1 MSRQADLQEDTNFRV
16 MRILEEHPEIS
27 QRELSK
33 KLGVSLGGI
42 NYCLSALIDKG
53 FIKAKNFSNNA
64 NKVSYA
70 YLLTPKGIREK
81 SQLTVRFLQRK
92 MQEYED
98 LRREIEL
105 PRPRDLELTYTP
117 EFADIV
123 HELRGH
129 IGAIRSNT
137 PLTT

>member
-53 FIKAKNFSNNA
+53 FVKAKNFSNNA

-70 YLLTPKGIREK
+70 YLLTPNGIKEK

-105 PRPRDLELTYTP
+105 LRRQVETQESSGSPESLARHSTP
-117 EFADIV
+117 IQG
-123 HELRGH
+123 LKQSG
-129 IGAIRSNT
+129 N
-137 PLTT
+137 

>member
-16 MRILEEHPEIS
+16 MRILEDHPAIS

-33 KLGVSLGGI
+33 KLGVSLGGV

-53 FIKAKNFSNNA
+53 FVKAKNFSNNA

-105 PRPRDLELTYTP
+105 LKGQLEPQEASSSSEPLP
-117 EFADIV
+117 QNAAP
-123 HELRGH
+123 
-129 IGAIRSNT
+129 IGA
-137 PLTT
+137 LKEAGK